1 MTRDFN
7 KQRRDDMR
15 PSSRE
20 QSSSRNGDERS
31 PRPARPRLNR
41 ESVDRAWE
49 SGAPSH
55 HADYRTRSNNG
66 NRGQASRN
74 DWRNARPSGQFGQ
87 NSQGGQYPARNS
99 RPSYGDRP
107 GNGPSGP
114 HRFDNTS
121 NGNHGYQSNQR
132 PPSRPFNGNRPDRP
146 DRPYGNSRPDSAP
159 RGNGGRPEYR
169 EHSRPYEP
177 RPSYR
182 PNEQGGGFQRRSP
195 DFNERP
201 ERNGRYE
208 HNERGPR
215 QFERN
220 NYGNASNYNGRPSR
234 PPQSF
239 NRDRQAPGNNYR
251 DTRSPRD
258 AETQEIR
265 DTQNPRWQSRPAA
278 QRDSVN
284 RREQNDGQFQPGQP
298 GRERYKGDYER
309 FNGAED
315 KPRFAG
321 RPSLRYEKS
330 KPRRPEAKKPQPEV
344 EERHVTPLPDGRVL
358 KGPRPVQRKN
368 AEFWTGIA
376 QNTNELLNTVKEVPT
391 PQEQAADGSTVEHV
405 LPTNNSPEMQLL
417 PTDSSTEALEMP
429 TNDSP
434 ETQIL
439 PTSESVEA
447 QKLPTNDSPDV
458 QTLQVDS
465 GIEAQKLPTNDSPD
479 VQEQTVAEE
488 GTQPAKAK
496 PRNRATS
503 AAARSKKV
511 KDAQAKTSG
520 PQPSKRGFKWPT
532 P

>member
-1 MTRDFN
+1 
-7 KQRRDDMR
+7 MR

-66 NRGQASRN
+66 NRGPAPRN
-74 DWRNARPSGQFGQ
+74 DWRNDRPNGQFGQ
-87 NSQGGQYPARNS
+87 NRQGGQYPARNT

-107 GNGPSGP
+107 GDGPSGP
-114 HRFDNTS
+114 RRFDSTS
-121 NGNHGYQSNQR
+121 NGNRSYQSNQR

-146 DRPYGNSRPDSAP
+146 DRSPYGNSRPDSAP

-169 EHSRPYEP
+169 EHSRPYEQ

-182 PNEQGGGFQRRSP
+182 PNEPGGGFQRRSP
-195 DFNERP
+195 GFNERP
-201 ERNGRYE
+201 ERDGRYE
-208 HNERGPR
+208 HNDRGPR

-220 NYGNASNYNGRPSR
+220 THGNASNYNGRPTR
-234 PPQSF
+234 PPQGF
-239 NRDRQAPGNNYR
+239 DRDRQAPGNNYR

-258 AETQEIR
+258 AETREIR

-284 RREQNDGQFQPGQP
+284 RREQNDLQSPAGQP
-298 GRERYKGDYER
+298 GRERYKGDYEH

-330 KPRRPEAKKPQPEV
+330 KPRRPAAKKPQPEV

-376 QNTNELLNTVKEVPT
+376 QNANELLDTVKEVPT
-391 PQEQAADGSTVEHV
+391 TQKQAADGSTVEPV
-405 LPTNNSPEMQLL
+405 LPTNDSPEMQLL
-417 PTDSSTEALEMP
+417 PTDSSIEAQVMP

-434 ETQIL
+434 EMQLL
-439 PTSESVEA
+439 PTSEGVEA
-447 QKLPTNDSPDV
+447 QVLPTNDSSEV
-458 QTLQVDS
+458 QLLPVDNS
-465 GIEAQKLPTNDSPD
+465 IEAQVLPTNDSPD
-479 VQEQTVAEE
+479 VQEQTGAEE

-511 KDAQAKTSG
+511 KDTQAKTSG
-520 PQPSKRGFKWPT
+520 PKPQPSRRGFKWPT